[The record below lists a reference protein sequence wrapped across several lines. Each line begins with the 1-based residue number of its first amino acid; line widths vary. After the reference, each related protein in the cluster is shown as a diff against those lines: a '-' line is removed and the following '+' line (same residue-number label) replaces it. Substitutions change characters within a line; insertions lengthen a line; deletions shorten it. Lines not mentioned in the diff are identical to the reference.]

1 MLPRSSNSPQLFVF
15 TASQPGAQANLQKSI
30 ANPVDPEFCK
40 KHLSV
45 EFLQRVRAGSKDGNY
60 YVWGATT
67 GSGNKR
73 TWEALQSGDYVLVYQ
88 SGKYTYLSRVIAKI
102 QNRDFAIALWGMMDG
117 TETWELIYFLE
128 PPTQLD
134 IPTDELTDFL
144 PLRYLGFT
152 RMANDRTDRIA
163 ARYGSIGDFIQARL
177 LERGALAV
185 YLLLRSNEESKY
197 KDEEGRRYHCNSNVA
212 NYTRLVPG
220 ALFLIDRRVD
230 GGKQIIGRGRIAKVV
245 EEDTSGAPRSFIA
258 EFENYQAYT
267 PPRDITVQDD
277 ALLRV
282 LPGYNTQ
289 HSIHVLTKE
298 AFDRLGG
305 VTTDIAT
312 GAGPLAEL
320 ARRTYLTEPELQE
333 LEGLLK
339 TKRHVI
345 LEGPP
350 GSGKT
355 YVAEKF
361 ARYFTGNPLDGLD
374 PTRLV
379 IVQFHQSYG
388 YEDFVQGIRP
398 ETNPAGHL
406 EYHVRPG
413 IFKQFCE
420 RAEKDPDHPYV
431 MIIDEI
437 NRGNISRIFGELLLL
452 LEYRGQFK
460 AALSY
465 STEDAP
471 QFSIPANV
479 YLIGTMNTTDRS
491 LAQIDFAL
499 RRRFYFYRLQ
509 PVAGNRAPVLERWLA
524 EQPFDAG
531 TKAKILRAFLAL
543 NQRVEDELGENFQV
557 GHSYLMT
564 PEVAKDEGLRR
575 VWRRAITPLLEE
587 YFYNRRERSELV
599 QDFDLAVLLETA
611 PETPTT

>member
-1 MLPRSSNSPQLFVF
+1 MAPNPSNSPQLFAF

-30 ANPVDPEFCK
+30 ANPVDPKFCA
-40 KHLSV
+40 KHLPA
-45 EFLQRVRAGSKDGNY
+45 EFLQKVREASKDGNY

-73 TWEALQSGDYVLVYQ
+73 TWETLQSGDYVLVYQ
-88 SGKYTYLSRVIAKI
+88 TGKYTYLSRVIAKT
-102 QNRDFAIALWGMMDG
+102 QNRNFAIELWGMMNG
-117 TETWELIYFLE
+117 TETWELVYFLE
-128 PPTQLD
+128 PPTRLD
-134 IPTDELTDFL
+134 IPTSELTDLL

-152 RMANDRTDRIA
+152 RMADDRTDRIT
-163 ARYGSIGDFIQARL
+163 ARYGSIGDFVKARIL
-177 LERGALAV
+177 QREAPAV

-212 NYTRLVPG
+212 NYTHLVPG
-220 ALFLIDRRVD
+220 AFFLVDRRVD

-245 EEDTSGAPRSFIA
+245 EEDSSGAPRSFIA
-258 EFENYQAYT
+258 EFDNYQAYT
-267 PPRDITVQDD
+267 PPRDVTVQDD
-277 ALLRV
+277 AFLRA

-305 VTTDIAT
+305 VTTGIMTAT
-312 GAGPLAEL
+312 GPLAEL
-320 ARRTYLTEPELQE
+320 ARVTYLTEPELQE
-333 LEGLLK
+333 LEDLLK
-339 TKRHVI
+339 TKHHVI

-361 ARYFTGNPLDGLD
+361 ARYFTGNPLDGTD

-398 ETNPAGHL
+398 ETNAAGHL

-413 IFKQFCE
+413 AFMRFCE
-420 RAEKDPDHPYV
+420 QAEKDPANPHV

-452 LEYRGQFK
+452 LEYRGRFK
-460 AALSY
+460 AALAY
-465 STEDAP
+465 SAEDAP
-471 QFSIPANV
+471 KFTIPANV
-479 YLIGTMNTTDRS
+479 YLIGTMNTSDRS

-509 PVAGNRAPVLERWLA
+509 PVAGGRAPVLERWLD
-524 EQPFDAG
+524 EQPFDADM
-531 TKAKILRAFLAL
+531 KAKLLRAFLAL
-543 NQRVEDELGENFQV
+543 NQRVEDELGEHFQV

-564 PEVAKDEGLRR
+564 PEVATDEGLRR
-575 VWRRAITPLLEE
+575 VWHRAITPLLEE
-587 YFYNRRERSELV
+587 YFYNRRERSELL
-599 QDFDLAVLLETA
+599 QDFALAVLLEAA
-611 PETPTT
+611 PMTPTT